1 MKKDAADSF
10 NHIHDNVAAQ
20 PGRSQSRL
28 W

>member
-10 NHIHDNVAAQ
+10 NHIHDNMAAQ
-20 PGRSQSRL
+20 PRRSESRL